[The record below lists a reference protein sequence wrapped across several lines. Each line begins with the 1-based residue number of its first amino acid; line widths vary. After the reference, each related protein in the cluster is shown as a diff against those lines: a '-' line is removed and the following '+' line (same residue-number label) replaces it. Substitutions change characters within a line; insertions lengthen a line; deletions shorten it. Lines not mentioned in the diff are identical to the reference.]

1 LPFNPRNRAMG
12 AISYRT
18 ESNKWQADMN
28 VHWFD
33 RMKLPDTR
41 SNPAPYARGLYSVP
55 YYTLNMQ
62 LTYRWKTLDV
72 YGGCENV
79 FNYRQPNPIISAD
92 NPFGRY
98 FDISSVWGPTRG
110 RELYLGVRYA
120 IK

>member
-1 LPFNPRNRAMG
+1 
-12 AISYRT
+12 
-18 ESNKWQADMN
+18 MN

-62 LTYRWKTLDV
+62 LTFRWKALDV

-110 RELYLGVRYA
+110 REFYLGVRYSL
-120 IK
+120 K